1 MDAGDLTLQ
10 AAQTIQRDSS
20 SPLSTAAVK
29 KRFLTK
35 KKMTMTMAGGDVAQ
49 LATNKTGSKVKWKSS
64 NKKVISVK
72 ATDKFCAKA
81 IALKPGKA
89 VITARKGTLK
99 LVCKVT
105 VTGMLSRQSVAL
117 TPFETT
123 KIKLKGAKAKSWK
136 SSNEN
141 IVRVANGAIYP
152 QGNGMATVTCTDK
165 KGYRYTCAV
174 NVNCPAITCTMD
186 AALNASPFGTTYYL
200 KRFNLVNE
208 SGSTIVLGSE
218 QINYYPRGIDDDEF
232 YLTGFGLGNNSG
244 YLNEKP
250 ITVENA
256 QNASFMGIGKD
267 NAPKTDDGLFGLL
280 FSVGAVQYHAVFH
293 NTGDMTACW
302 RV

>member
-1 MDAGDLTLQ
+1 MLQ
-10 AAQTIQRDSS
+10 ATQATRQDSND
-20 SPLSTAAVK
+20 PLSTAAVK

-35 KKMTMTMAGGDVAQ
+35 KKMVMTMAGGDVTR
-49 LATNKTGSKVKWKSS
+49 LATNKVGSKVKWRSS
-64 NKKVISVK
+64 NKKVVTVK
-72 ATDKFCAKA
+72 ATGKFSAEV

-89 VITARKGTLK
+89 VITAKKGKLK

-105 VTGMLSRQSVAL
+105 VTGMLSQQSVAL

-123 KIKLKGAKAKSWK
+123 KIRLRGAKAKSWK
-136 SSNEN
+136 SSDEN
-141 IVRVANGAIYP
+141 VVKVANGVIDP
-152 QGNGMATVTCTDK
+152 RGNGMATVTCTDK
-165 KGYRYTCAV
+165 KGYRYMCAV

-186 AALNASPFGTTYYL
+186 AALNASPGGTTYYL

-218 QINYYPRGIDDDEF
+218 RINYYPHGIDGDEF
-232 YLTGFGLGNNSG
+232 YLSGFGLGDNSG
-244 YLNEKP
+244 YLNEQP
-250 ITVENA
+250 ITVESA

-280 FSVGAVQYHAVFH
+280 FSVGTAQYRAVFH
-293 NTGDMTACW
+293 NTGNMAACW